1 MKKLYQITEEEF
13 EAIKKAIEET
23 LHLWNYDSI
32 SASDE
37 DESSISMSKEKFF
50 EQLKKEFIVII

>member
-23 LHLWNYDSI
+23 LNLWNYDSI

-37 DESSISMSKEKFF
+37 EENQISMSREAFF
-50 EQLKKEFIVII
+50 KQLKEEFIVII

>member
-23 LHLWNYDSI
+23 LHLWNYDFI

-37 DESSISMSKEKFF
+37 DEASISMSKEKFF

>member
-23 LHLWNYDSI
+23 LNLWNYDFI

-37 DESSISMSKEKFF
+37 EENQIAMSKEAFF
-50 EQLKKEFIVII
+50 KQLKEEFIVII

>member
-32 SASDE
+32 SAQK
-37 DESSISMSKEKFF
+37 SITK
-50 EQLKKEFIVII
+50 

>member
-23 LHLWNYDSI
+23 LHLWNYDFI

-37 DESSISMSKEKFF
+37 EENQILMSKEAFF
-50 EQLKKEFIVII
+50 KQLKEEFIVII